1 MNYSSYNSKI
11 FAYDDCVFVEYIVI
25 IEGLKMLVT
34 FVKKS
39 CFFFCYVIKKYY
51 FCKVFRYLKYAFWEN
66 FFENDL
72 QKDNQNSLEFRE
84 HSVFGFQHKYVIL
97 RL

>member
-1 MNYSSYNSKI
+1 LQSYDFFVNYSSYNSKI

-39 CFFFCYVIKKYY
+39 CFFFCYVIKK
-51 FCKVFRYLKYAFWEN
+51 
-66 FFENDL
+66 
-72 QKDNQNSLEFRE
+72 
-84 HSVFGFQHKYVIL
+84 
-97 RL
+97 